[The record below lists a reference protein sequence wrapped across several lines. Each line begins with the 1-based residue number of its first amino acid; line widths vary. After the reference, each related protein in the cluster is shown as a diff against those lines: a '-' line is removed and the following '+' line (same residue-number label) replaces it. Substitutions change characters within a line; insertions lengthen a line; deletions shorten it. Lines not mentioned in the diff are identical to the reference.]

1 MLITNITPLLKTST
15 LNCLTVWY
23 RSTYRYKLFPRSL
36 QSEDPNDQQFTRSFQ
51 RPRAR
56 TTTIPPTDFWSGMN
70 RLKKKKRK
78 QFARSFRRVRA
89 RTIMIPP
96 TDGCSRLL
104 PMCGPYLEWG
114 SKTGVTVTRICR
126 FGGGSG
132 PESAA
137 IWAIY
142 FSRYFI
148 KDMIKYYKSQG

>member
-70 RLKKKKRK
+70 RLKKKKK
-78 QFARSFRRVRA
+78 ETIRA
-89 RTIMIPP
+89 LVP
-96 TDGCSRLL
+96 TSPGQNYYDSADWWMFTPTPDVHRLHAGRIWNGAVKRGWL
-104 PMCGPYLEWG
+104 LHGSAGLEADPAQ
-114 SKTGVTVTRICR
+114 SQLL
-126 FGGGSG
+126 SG
-132 PESAA
+132 
-137 IWAIY
+137 
-142 FSRYFI
+142 
-148 KDMIKYYKSQG
+148 